1 MEVKRENKEFS
12 CIRFSLNKD
21 DREIARAHL
30 YLLKNDLHEEPLG
43 YIEDVFVDG
52 EFRKKGYGTK
62 IMKDLIEEAKKQGC
76 YKLVATSRHSR
87 NNVHSLYENLGFV
100 NFGLEFRM
108 DI

>member
-1 MEVKRENKEFS
+1 MKIKKENKRFS
-12 CIRFSLNKD
+12 CIRFSLNQD

-43 YIEDVFVDG
+43 YIEDVFVNE
-52 EFRKKGYGTK
+52 EFRK

-87 NNVHSLYENLGFV
+87 DNVHSLYENLGFV